1 MVFLGAVML
10 AAATFVLWRE
20 YAAYLKKGVDELSGF
35 LAFIRNMK
43 ERMECYLELPADWA
57 GGFRSPELEGS
68 GFLFYVREGMDVG
81 EAYEKCENSLCICD
95 EAKDA
100 LRALFDRFGEGYL
113 DTELSF
119 IKSSIEKLSEIEASL
134 KIENGNKIK
143 AVGAMLGAVA
153 MGIVILV
160 I

>member
-1 MVFLGAVML
+1 MAKEILFNMDA
-10 AAATFVLWRE
+10 RDQ
-20 YAAYLKKGVDELSGF
+20 LKKGVDELSGF

-57 GGFRSPELEGS
+57 VGFKSPELERTE
-68 GFLFYVREGMDVG
+68 FLLYVRDGMNVA
-81 EAYEKCENSLCICD
+81 EAYEKCESSLCICD
-95 EAKDA
+95 EAKDT
-100 LRALFDRFGEGYL
+100 LKALFDRFGEGYL
-113 DTELSF
+113 DTELSL

-134 KIENGNKIK
+134 KTENGNKIK

-153 MGIVILV
+153 IGIVVLV